1 MNINDIVIRFEK
13 KEDYRT
19 VENLVR
25 ESFWNV
31 YRPGCSE
38 HYVLHLLRDDPAF
51 VKELDF
57 CLECVQCGE
66 TYFTDEV
73 MEQLDHIVLQA
84 RKALNEVVITDYSKA
99 KVV

>member
-1 MNINDIVIRFEK
+1 MCQ
-13 KEDYRT
+13 
-19 VENLVR
+19 
-25 ESFWNV
+25 
-31 YRPGCSE
+31 P
-38 HYVLHLLRDDPAF
+38 LLTIS
-51 VKELDF
+51 ELDF

-99 KVV
+99 NVA